1 MGLFRFQDTK
11 DTTHSALS
19 LAISLTPREQA
30 KEVLQSL
37 SHWKKE
43 EAGSM
48 GTSVVCAASK
58 LCMSHSVYLILA
70 DNLENQIHK
79 YQKSNKTSEPSVV
92 KLTSLCGLLCY

>member
-19 LAISLTPREQA
+19 LAISLPPCERA

-37 SHWKKE
+37 SHWE
-43 EAGSM
+43 EASSM

-58 LCMSHSVYLILA
+58 FCMSHSVYFILA
-70 DNLENQIHK
+70 DNLENPIHK
-79 YQKSNKTSEPSVV
+79 YQISNKTSEPSVV
-92 KLTSLCGLLCY
+92 KLMSLCGLLCY